1 MNVGGQQSR
10 VYQDGLTIR
19 QNFCDIVN
27 AIWGLGIW
35 VETSES
41 VVGDVNMDGKNVDE
55 LDQSGAMEGEQ
66 PQMEMGNDM

>member
-1 MNVGGQQSR
+1 MA
-10 VYQDGLTIR
+10 
-19 QNFCDIVN
+19 FDIPRC
-27 AIWGLGIW
+27 IW

-55 LDQSGAMEGEQ
+55 LDQSGAVEGEQ